1 MAEHGTPDLSSS
13 GAPVH
18 SGVGSKI
25 GYRHHQ
31 PGRPA
36 FKIDATETQADSQ
49 GQRERDPTRW
59 SGSRSHP
66 HSTKSFRKE
75 RHGYGRKE
83 DARCSLVCAAPV
95 SDPSESVR
103 SPRDRQ
109 AS

>member
-36 FKIDATETQADSQ
+36 LKIDATESQADKQ
-49 GQRERDPTRW
+49 EE
-59 SGSRSHP
+59 SGD
-66 HSTKSFRKE
+66 
-75 RHGYGRKE
+75 GVIG
-83 DARCSLVCAAPV
+83 
-95 SDPSESVR
+95 
-103 SPRDRQ
+103 
-109 AS
+109 